1 MESISQRKAPYYRE
15 DLALVHHLGFGFHAD
30 ACAPGILRLLE
41 PVRQR
46 DGLVIEIGCGSGLLT
61 AYLVDGGLRVM
72 ATDASEAMLNLARA
86 HLSGATELR
95 RLTLPDDPIPL
106 ADAIV
111 GVGHALNY
119 LDDESQVDAA
129 LVAIATSLRPGGIM
143 AIDLCDLEWGTLRV
157 NQPPR
162 VWRTDDWVLITEVSV
177 PDPNRFVRIMTTFVR
192 QDDGTWRRDDERHDN
207 VLIDTSKVP
216 PLLAHHGV
224 EATLSASFGDEP
236 LSAGLVTVV
245 GRKAG

>member
-1 MESISQRKAPYYRE
+1 MKENSPVHQLGNFVDRPWGVSEIGGTRYLPQWNRSHNEKRPTTERTWRSSIIW
-15 DLALVHHLGFGFHAD
+15 ALGSTLM
-30 ACAPGILRLLE
+30 
-41 PVRQR
+41 PVRQESSGSLNLCDNAMGWSSR
-46 DGLVIEIGCGSGLLT
+46 SAAGVGCCATSWLT
-61 AYLVDGGLRVM
+61 GGLRVM

-143 AIDLCDLEWGTLRV
+143 AIDLCDLEWGTL
-157 NQPPR
+157 P
-162 VWRTDDWVLITEVSV
+162 LA
-177 PDPNRFVRIMTTFVR
+177 NRPECGGRMT
-192 QDDGTWRRDDERHDN
+192 GC
-207 VLIDTSKVP
+207 
-216 PLLAHHGV
+216 
-224 EATLSASFGDEP
+224 
-236 LSAGLVTVV
+236 
-245 GRKAG
+245 